1 MRRIPSEG
9 FEPGSHLTELTVHE
23 TTAAYNVHT
32 NELNYIPLFTGY
44 EIRCKFIP
52 FFFVRRVQRRTHKH
66 TVRTYVQN
74 LIFEFSFF
82 NRKFEP
88 NCAKSAMF
96 PSIEIDFV
104 QKNYIF

>member
-52 FFFVRRVQRRTHKH
+52 FFFCSTSATTDAQTYRSH
-66 TVRTYVQN
+66 VRT
-74 LIFEFSFF
+74 EFNF
-82 NRKFEP
+82 
-88 NCAKSAMF
+88 
-96 PSIEIDFV
+96 
-104 QKNYIF
+104 